1 MQRHHTVSL
10 TGLLTLALLSAPASA
25 QRAGAGGTPDIQQLV
40 EELRA
45 LTERAERRGRNDP
58 AFIATLQEFIDTYEQ
73 PWTRTVLSDDFSDGD
88 HSRAP
93 AWSVIEGDFAVDGRY
108 GLVARPQT
116 RSSGQGD
123 SRRELAAA
131 IIGGLLGGQGG
142 GAAATS
148 NARARIETPVALA
161 NAFAVEADLSAIGRG
176 AVLQLGVAQGAG
188 DGGYRLVVQDSANPT
203 LRLERAG
210 SRGGAVIAS
219 HDGRLQ
225 ADTRGLRRLRW
236 TRGRNGLM
244 RVLLNGEALLEATDR
259 GLRDG
264 FTRVVVES
272 IGGEVGLRRISAATL
287 P

>member
-1 MQRHHTVSL
+1 MQRHLTVSL
-10 TGLLTLALLSAPASA
+10 AGLLTLTLLGAPASA
-25 QRAGAGGTPDIQQLV
+25 QRAGAGAPDIQPLV

-45 LTERAERRGRNDP
+45 LTERNERRGRIDP
-58 AFIATLQEFIDTYEQ
+58 AFIATLHEFIDTYEQ

-88 HSRAP
+88 HTRAP
-93 AWSVIEGDFAVDGRY
+93 AWTVIEGDFQVDGRY
-108 GLVARPQT
+108 GLVVRPQA
-116 RSSGQGD
+116 RSSAQGD
-123 SRRELAAA
+123 GRRELAAA

-142 GAAATS
+142 GAVPAS
-148 NARARIETPVALA
+148 ARARIETPVALA

-176 AVLQLGVAQGAG
+176 AVLRLGVAQGAG
-188 DGGYRLVVQDSANPT
+188 DDGGYRLVVQDSANPT

-225 ADTRGLRRLRW
+225 ADTRGQRRLRW

-244 RVLLNGEALLEATDR
+244 RVLLNDEALLEATDR

-272 IGGEVGLRRISAATL
+272 VGGELGLRRISAATL